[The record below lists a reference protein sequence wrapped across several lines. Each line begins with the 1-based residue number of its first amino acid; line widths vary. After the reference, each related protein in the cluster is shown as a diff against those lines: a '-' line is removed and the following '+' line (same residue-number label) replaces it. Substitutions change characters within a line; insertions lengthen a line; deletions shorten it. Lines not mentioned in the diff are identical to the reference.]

1 MKVIR
6 KKRFLLLDTR
16 NVMSADNVE
25 LKVGCVIKHNAN
37 PLMMEDKSWEKRF
50 DNLYGNVLYDE
61 SEKLYKCWYSPF
73 IVAHS
78 SKNMS
83 LSQRK
88 RITYEGHDSQEM
100 GICYATSEDGLKWDK
115 PDLQVISFEG
125 SSRNNIVWRGPHG
138 AGIFK
143 DTRAENKSQLY
154 KSIFQGLKTSYSEDG
169 LSWSTARKIVSKDKI
184 AGDTHNNVIWAP
196 TLEKYVAFTRTW
208 GKTDRKLEGPPT
220 KINHAW
226 GREVSRIESSDFIEW
241 SRPEVVL
248 GCNSYNHQPY
258 AMPVFY
264 HANTYIGLLAI
275 HDQNSDRVWTELA
288 WSPDTKNW
296 RRINKGE
303 PFIHCS
309 EDILDYDY
317 GCVYAC
323 AAPIFLDNEI
333 RIYYGGSDWLHTSWR
348 NGCLALAT
356 IRPDGFAGYEQV
368 NPKKIGVVTT
378 QIFKQT
384 GQAIKITADIKGNG
398 WLEANLFDEKNEP
411 IAKERIYE
419 TSTDKLVFAPHIT
432 RLKSIR
438 LEFKLNGAK
447 IYSIV
452 FEDYDSHNG

>member
-16 NVMSADNVE
+16 VVMSADNVE

-37 PLMMEDKSWEKRF
+37 PLMTEDKAWEKRF

-61 SEKLYKCWYSPF
+61 GEKLYKCWYSPF

-88 RITYEGHDSQEM
+88 RITYEGHDFQEM
-100 GICYATSEDGLKWDK
+100 GICYAISEDGLKWDK
-115 PDLQVISFEG
+115 PDLHVVSFEG
-125 SSRNNIVWRGPHG
+125 STKNNIVWRGPHG
-138 AGIFK
+138 AGIFQ

-154 KSIFQGLKTSYSEDG
+154 KSIFQGPETSYSEDG
-169 LSWSTARKIVSKDKI
+169 LSWSPARKIVSKDKI

-196 TLEKYVAFTRTW
+196 TLEKYVGFTRTW
-208 GKTDRKLEGPPT
+208 GETDRKLEGPPT
-220 KINHAW
+220 KTNHAW
-226 GREVSRIESSDFIEW
+226 GREVSRIESSDFMEW
-241 SRPEVVL
+241 SRPEVVF
-248 GCNSYNHQPY
+248 GCKSWNHQPY

-275 HDQNSDRVWTELA
+275 HDQDSDRVWTELA

-419 TSTDKLVFAPHIT
+419 TSTDKLVFAPHVT

>member
-16 NVMSADNVE
+16 VVMSADNVE

-37 PLMMEDKSWEKRF
+37 PLMMEDKAWEKRF

-61 SEKLYKCWYSPF
+61 GEKLYKCWYSPF

-88 RITYEGHDSQEM
+88 RITYEGHDFQEM
-100 GICYATSEDGLKWDK
+100 GICYAISEDGLKWDK
-115 PDLQVISFEG
+115 PDLHVISFEG
-125 SSRNNIVWRGPHG
+125 STKNNIVWRGPHG
-138 AGIFK
+138 AGIFQ

-154 KSIFQGLKTSYSEDG
+154 KSIFQGPETSYSEDG
-169 LSWSTARKIVSKDKI
+169 LSWSPARKIVSKDKI

-196 TLEKYVAFTRTW
+196 TLEKYVGFTRTW
-208 GKTDRKLEGPPT
+208 GQTDRKLEGPPT
-220 KINHAW
+220 KTYHAW
-226 GREVSRIESSDFIEW
+226 GREVSRIESSDFMEW
-241 SRPEVVL
+241 SRPEVVF
-248 GCNSYNHQPY
+248 GCKSWNHQPY

-296 RRINKGE
+296 RRINEGE

-323 AAPIFLDNEI
+323 ATPIFLDNEI

-378 QIFKQT
+378 SIFKQT
-384 GQAIKITADIKGNG
+384 GQAIKITADVKGNG
-398 WLEANLFDEKNEP
+398 WLEANLLDEKNEP

-432 RLKSIR
+432 RLKAIR